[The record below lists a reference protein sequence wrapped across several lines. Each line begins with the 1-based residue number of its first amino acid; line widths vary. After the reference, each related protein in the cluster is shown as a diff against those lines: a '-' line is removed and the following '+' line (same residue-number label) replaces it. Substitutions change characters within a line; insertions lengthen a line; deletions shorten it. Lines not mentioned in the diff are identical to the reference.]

1 MEVSM
6 KNNFLVI
13 VEFFAQIGWQSLG
26 KIVNPATGKIEKN
39 LHMTKEI
46 IEILETLKEKTKG
59 NLTEDEDRILMA
71 TITDLKLNYVDEV
84 SKEGNE
90 SDKAKT

>member
-1 MEVSM
+1 M

>member
-1 MEVSM
+1 M
-6 KNNFLVI
+6 KNNFIII
-13 VEFFAQIGWQSLG
+13 VDFFAQIGWQSLG

-39 LHMTKEI
+39 LQMTKEI

-84 SKEGNE
+84 SKEENE
-90 SDKAKT
+90 KDKAKT

>member
-1 MEVSM
+1 M

-13 VEFFAQIGWQSLG
+13 VDFFAQIGWQSLG

-39 LHMTKEI
+39 LQMTKEI

-84 SKEGNE
+84 SKEENE
-90 SDKAKT
+90 RDKAKT

>member
-1 MEVSM
+1 M

-13 VEFFAQIGWQSLG
+13 VDFFAQIGWQSLG
-26 KIVNPATGKIEKN
+26 KIVNPTTGKIEKN
-39 LHMTKEI
+39 LQMTKEI

-84 SKEGNE
+84 SKEENE
-90 SDKAKT
+90 RDKAKT